1 MADISYEEMI
11 DEIIELI
18 RQDDSANSATIEGMV
33 ERLRQLRAL
42 SEQQMLSTEIIAGEG
57 LSGGGALNEDVTLSL
72 TQRVLNAVESAESA
86 VSSTALSA
94 ALDTFGKRFDDYV
107 KAKDVEHVIAVPF
120 THAGAVHGSL
130 ESPSLGMPEGSVV
143 TAVYVTLAEAG
154 GQVRVRVN
162 NDTTA
167 TATVAP
173 GSTTGRAEGLSKSV
187 SSLSV
192 SIVGDLTGGITVNVI
207 AKVKG

>member
-1 MADISYEEMI
+1 MADFSYEEMI

-42 SEQQMLSTEIIAGEG
+42 SGQQMLSTEIIAGEG

-72 TQRVLNAVESAESA
+72 AQQVIDVVESA
-86 VSSTALSA
+86 VSSDDLDA
-94 ALDTFGKRFDDYV
+94 ALDTFSKKFDDYV
-107 KAKDVEHVIAVPF
+107 KAKDFEHVIAVPF
-120 THAGAVHGSL
+120 THAGAVNGSL
-130 ESPSLGMPEGSVV
+130 ESPSLAMPEGAVV

-187 SSLSV
+187 SGLSV

>member
-57 LSGGGALNEDVTLSL
+57 LAGGGSLSEDVTLSL
-72 TQRVLNAVESAESA
+72 AQQVIDVVESA
-86 VSSTALSA
+86 VSSDDLDAAFDTLSN
-94 ALDTFGKRFDDYV
+94 RFDDYV

-120 THAGAVHGSL
+120 THAGAVNGSL

-143 TAVYVTLAEAG
+143 TAVYVTLGRAG

-162 NDTTA
+162 DDSTA
-167 TATVAP
+167 TATVSS

-207 AKVKG
+207 AKIKR

>member
-18 RQDDSANSATIEGMV
+18 RQDDSANSETINGMV

-42 SEQQMLSTEIIAGEG
+42 SDQQILSTEIIAGEG

-94 ALDTFGKRFDDYV
+94 ALDTFSKRFDEYV

-120 THAGAVHGSL
+120 THAGAVNGSL
-130 ESPSLGMPEGSVV
+130 ESPSLGMPEGAVV
-143 TAVYVTLAEAG
+143 TAVYVTLGRAG

-162 NDTTA
+162 DDSTA
-167 TATVAP
+167 TATVSS
-173 GSTTGRAEGLSKSV
+173 GWTTGQAEGLSKAV
-187 SSLSV
+187 SRLSV
-192 SIVGDLTGGITVNVI
+192 NIIGDVTDGITVNVI
-207 AKVKG
+207 AKIKG

>member
-57 LSGGGALNEDVTLSL
+57 LSGGGALSEDVTLSL
-72 TQRVLNAVESAESA
+72 AQQVIDVVESA
-86 VSSTALSA
+86 VSSDDLDA
-94 ALDTFGKRFDDYV
+94 ALDTLSNRFDDYV

-120 THAGAVHGSL
+120 THAGAVSGSL

-143 TAVYVTLAEAG
+143 TAVYVTLGRAG

>member
-57 LSGGGALNEDVTLSL
+57 LAGGGSLSEDVTLSL
-72 TQRVLNAVESAESA
+72 AQQVIDVVESA
-86 VSSTALSA
+86 VSSDDLDA
-94 ALDTFGKRFDDYV
+94 ALDTLSNRFDDYV

-120 THAGAVHGSL
+120 THAGAVNGSL

>member
-42 SEQQMLSTEIIAGEG
+42 SGQQMLSTEIIAGEG

-72 TQRVLNAVESAESA
+72 AQQVIDVVESA
-86 VSSTALSA
+86 VSSDDLDA
-94 ALDTFGKRFDDYV
+94 ALDTFSKKFDDYV
-107 KAKDVEHVIAVPF
+107 KAKDFEHVIAVPF
-120 THAGAVHGSL
+120 THAGAVNGSL
-130 ESPSLGMPEGSVV
+130 ESPSLAMPEGAVV

-187 SSLSV
+187 SGLSV

>member
-57 LSGGGALNEDVTLSL
+57 LAGGGSLSEDVTLSL
-72 TQRVLNAVESAESA
+72 AQQVIDVVESA
-86 VSSTALSA
+86 VSSDDLDA
-94 ALDTFGKRFDDYV
+94 ALDTLSNRFDDYV

-120 THAGAVHGSL
+120 THAGAVNGSL

-143 TAVYVTLAEAG
+143 TAVYVTLGRAG